1 MLLKIFIT
9 KEHAAFFQ
17 EVLTSNNTHKHT
29 HSQMKKTEN
38 YILN

>member
-9 KEHAAFFQ
+9 KERAAFFQ
-17 EVLTSNNTHKHT
+17 EVLTSNNTHT
-29 HSQMKKTEN
+29 HEEGKQN